1 MFPMKM
7 IEDYKIFNEK
17 TPEKI
22 EKKVKEHLAKNWV
35 LLGSVQITPTGNY
48 IQVVIKVAEQ

>member
-7 IEDYKIFNEK
+7 IEDYKILNEK

-22 EKKVKEHLAKNWV
+22 EKKVKDYLAKKWV
-35 LLGSVQITPTGNY
+35 LLGSIQITPTGNY